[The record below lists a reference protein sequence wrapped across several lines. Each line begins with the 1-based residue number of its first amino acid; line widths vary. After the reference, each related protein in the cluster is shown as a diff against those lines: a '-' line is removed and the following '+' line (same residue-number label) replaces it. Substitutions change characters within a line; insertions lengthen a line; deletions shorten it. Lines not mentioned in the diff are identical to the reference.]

1 MREKSNLKT
10 LRKEQY
16 DHHSKVMPFL
26 NDWKNNPYTFIKA
39 RFYMEMSAVLVYFLL
54 KVKAKPNTITILYA
68 LCGVIGGLMFS
79 MPFKTS
85 VIIAL
90 CIFFTK
96 GILDWSDGHL
106 ARHTGTTSFTG
117 HILDV
122 YGAHLNEIGFYLGL
136 GFYIFNFSDYSYII
150 YILPLYPFLVAT
162 NLVVYSKMVILN
174 ELISGKKTLN
184 KDNKPRTEQNKI
196 DLSKS
201 TRLIKE
207 FFNSFLDSRARTVD
221 LICLIVLLELT
232 YDFNVSF
239 YIFILLIIKHL
250 IMFIG
255 SLLYV
260 LNPSWS
266 TEIINKISSN
276 NQF

>member
-1 MREKSNLKT
+1 
-10 LRKEQY
+10 
-16 DHHSKVMPFL
+16 MPFL
-26 NDWKNNPYTFIKA
+26 NDWKKNPYTFIKA
-39 RFYMEMSAVLVYFLL
+39 RFYMEMSAVLVFLL
-54 KVKAKPNTITILYA
+54 LRIKAKPNTITILYA
-68 LCGVIGGLMFS
+68 LCGIIGGLMFS
-79 MPFKTS
+79 LPFKTS
-85 VIIAL
+85 VYLAL
-90 CIFFTK
+90 LIFFTK

-136 GFYIFNFSDYSYII
+136 GFYIFNFSDYSNII
-150 YILPLYPFLVAT
+150 YILPLYPFLVAI

-174 ELISGKKTLN
+174 ELISGKKTINRGN
-184 KDNKPRTEQNKI
+184 KSGIQQNKM
-196 DLSKS
+196 DFSNN
-201 TRLIKE
+201 TRLIKK

-232 YDFNVSF
+232 NDFNISF

-255 SLLYV
+255 SIFYV
-260 LNPSWS
+260 LNPNWS
-266 TEIINKISSN
+266 TGIINKISSN